1 MSETTHNLIQAMV
14 DGDALKTE
22 QSFGAAMA
30 EKLST
35 KLDAMR
41 NDIAQNMF
49 NAQQPVVEESLD
61 EAAAKPSI
69 GKLAADHY
77 EHEAAG
83 NKTKSQATLS
93 KIEQHHGKE
102 AADAVAQHTN
112 HAYSVD
118 NTSGGSKVPKHFH
131 SDFVNKHL
139 GGKGS
144 SEHEAYKKQ
153 SAKHYNDEAGH
164 ATDSNWNAH
173 A

>member
-1 MSETTHNLIQAMV
+1 MSDLINKTLELLHCDETSNIFT
-14 DGDALKTE
+14 
-22 QSFGAAMA
+22 
-30 EKLST
+30 
-35 KLDAMR
+35 
-41 NDIAQNMF
+41 
-49 NAQQPVVEESLD
+49 
-61 EAAAKPSI
+61 EAASKPSL

-102 AADAVAQHTN
+102 AAHAVAQHTN

-131 SDFVNKHL
+131 SNFVNKHL

-144 SEHEAYKKQ
+144 AEHEAYKKQ

-164 ATDSNWNAH
+164 QTNKDWNEH